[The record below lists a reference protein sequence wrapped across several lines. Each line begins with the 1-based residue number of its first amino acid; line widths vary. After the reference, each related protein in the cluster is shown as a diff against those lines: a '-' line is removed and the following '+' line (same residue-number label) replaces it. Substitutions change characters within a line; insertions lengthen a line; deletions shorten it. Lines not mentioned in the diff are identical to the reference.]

1 MTRAAVL
8 TCVSACLLA
17 WLPQAQGAAAVEV
30 CFNYGCASRVEVVL
44 AEDGLAGV
52 AGVLAQATDAD
63 SERAAIARA
72 VGMMQ
77 RLSAGQAPIAAD
89 RGGNYRDDDVAGR
102 MDCIDHSTTTTHF
115 LELMAARGWLRF
127 HRVLA
132 VERRAPYLVLQH
144 FSAVI
149 EETDAPAQQAAVLV
163 APAPVPDHIAP
174 MLALCDCGEVLADIG
189 PALALRPEA
198 GPAPVSGHS
207 PGARFA
213 VDSWFVDH
221 GEPAV
226 VLPLAEWLN
235 GEGPNVQ

>member
-1 MTRAAVL
+1 MRVALL
-8 TCVSACLLA
+8 TCVSTGLFA
-17 WLPQAQGAAAVEV
+17 WLPLAQGEAAVEV
-30 CFNYGCASRVEVVL
+30 CFNYGCANRVEVVL
-44 AEDGLAGV
+44 AEDGLADV
-52 AGVLAQATDAD
+52 AGVLAQASDAD

-77 RLSAGQAPIAAD
+77 RLSAAQAPIAAD
-89 RGGNYRDDDVAGR
+89 RGGNYRDDEVEGR

-132 VERRAPYLVLQH
+132 VERRTPYLVLQH

-149 EETDAPAQQAAVLV
+149 EETDAPEPQPAVPV
-163 APAPVPDHIAP
+163 APAPVPDYIAP
-174 MLALCDCGEVLADIG
+174 MLVFCDCGEVLGDIG
-189 PALALRPEA
+189 PGVVARPELESNEV
-198 GPAPVSGHS
+198 PGHN

>member
-1 MTRAAVL
+1 MRAAL
-8 TCVSACLLA
+8 LACMSACLAA
-17 WLPQAQGAAAVEV
+17 WLPPVQGAAALEV
-30 CFNYGCASRVEVVL
+30 CFDYGCATRVEVVL
-44 AEDGLAGV
+44 AEDGLAEV
-52 AGVLAQATDAD
+52 AAVLAQATDAD
-63 SERAAIARA
+63 TERAAIARA
-72 VGMMQ
+72 VGMLQ
-77 RLSAGQAPIAAD
+77 RLAAGQTPIAAD
-89 RGGNYRDDDVAGR
+89 RGGNYLDGDVTGR

-127 HRVLA
+127 HRVLP
-132 VERRAPYLVLQH
+132 VERRAPWLVLQH

-149 EETDAPAQQAAVLV
+149 EEVDDRAPPPAAVP
-163 APAPVPDHIAP
+163 PARAVVPDYVAP
-174 MLALCDCGEVLADIG
+174 MLALCDCGEVLADIAPVAAA
-189 PALALRPEA
+189 PAGVE
-198 GPAPVSGHS
+198 PAPAPGHN

>member
-1 MTRAAVL
+1 MRVALL
-8 TCVSACLLA
+8 TCVSTCLLA
-17 WLPQAQGAAAVEV
+17 GLPLAQGADAVEV
-30 CFNYGCASRVEVVL
+30 CFDYGCASRVEVVL
-44 AEDGLAGV
+44 AEDGLADV
-52 AGVLAQATDAD
+52 ADVLAQATDAD

-77 RLSAGQAPIAAD
+77 RLSAGQTPIAAD
-89 RGGNYRDDDVAGR
+89 RGGNYRDDEVAGR

-149 EETDAPAQQAAVLV
+149 EETDAAGPRPAVPDAS
-163 APAPVPDHIAP
+163 APVPDYIAP
-174 MLALCDCGEVLADIG
+174 MLAMCDCGEVLADIG
-189 PALALRPEA
+189 PALVARPELESDQ
-198 GPAPVSGHS
+198 APGHN

>member
-1 MTRAAVL
+1 MRAAL
-8 TCVSACLLA
+8 FACLFGWLSLA
-17 WLPQAQGAAAVEV
+17 HGAAAVEV
-30 CFNYGCASRVEVVL
+30 CFNYGCASRVEVMV
-44 AEDGLAGV
+44 AEDGLAEV
-52 AGVLAQATDAD
+52 AGVLARATDAD

-77 RLSAGQAPIAAD
+77 RLSAGQTPIAAD
-89 RGGNYRDDDVAGR
+89 RGGNYRDDGVVGR

-132 VERRAPYLVLQH
+132 AERRAPWLVLQH
-144 FSAVI
+144 YSAVI
-149 EETDAPAQQAAVLV
+149 EETDAPAALQAAVPLV
-163 APAPVPDHIAP
+163 PAEVPDYIAP
-174 MLALCDCGEVLADIG
+174 MLALCDCGAVLADIVPAVVAQPDAE
-189 PALALRPEA
+189 PALGAA
-198 GPAPVSGHS
+198 HN

>member
-1 MTRAAVL
+1 MRVALL
-8 TCVSACLLA
+8 TCVSASLWS
-17 WLPQAQGAAAVEV
+17 WLPLAQGAAVVEV
-30 CFNYGCASRVEVVL
+30 CFNYGCANRVEVVL

-52 AGVLAQATDAD
+52 ASVLAQATDAD

-77 RLSAGQAPIAAD
+77 RLSAGQTPIGAD
-89 RGGNYRDDDVAGR
+89 RGGNFRDDDVVGR

-127 HRVLA
+127 HRVQA
-132 VERRAPYLVLQH
+132 VERRAPYLVVQH

-149 EETDAPAQQAAVLV
+149 EETDAPAPQAIVPA
-163 APAPVPDHIAP
+163 ASAPVPDYIAP
-174 MLALCDCGEVLADIG
+174 MLAMCDCGEALADLG
-189 PALALRPEA
+189 LSSVAYAELEAPPA
-198 GPAPVSGHS
+198 VGHN

>member
-1 MTRAAVL
+1 MSRAAMRAAL
-8 TCVSACLLA
+8 IACLLCA
-17 WLPQAQGAAAVEV
+17 LPGAHAAEAVEV
-30 CFNYGCASRVEVVL
+30 CFNYGCASRVQVEL
-44 AEDGLAGV
+44 ADDGLAGV
-52 AGVLAQATDAD
+52 AAVLAAAADAEA
-63 SERAAIARA
+63 ERGAIARA

-77 RLSAGQAPIAAD
+77 RLAARETPIAAD
-89 RGGNYRDDDVAGR
+89 RGGNFLDDDVAGR

-127 HRVLA
+127 HRVLPA
-132 VERRAPYLVLQH
+132 ERRAPWLVLQH

-149 EETDAPAQQAAVLV
+149 EETDAPPLRAPVAA
-163 APAPVPDHIAP
+163 APAVVVPDYVAP
-174 MLALCDCGEVLADIG
+174 MLALCDCGEVLADV
-189 PALALRPEA
+189 
-198 GPAPVSGHS
+198 APVVPARLEPEREVSQN

-226 VLPLAEWLN
+226 VLPLADWLN

>member
-1 MTRAAVL
+1 MRVAL
-8 TCVSACLLA
+8 FACLFA
-17 WLPQAQGAAAVEV
+17 WGPLVQEAAAVEV
-30 CFNYGCASRVEVVL
+30 CFNYGCANRVEVVL
-44 AEDGLAGV
+44 AEDRLADV
-52 AGVLAQATDAD
+52 ADVLAQATDAD

-89 RGGNYRDDDVAGR
+89 RGGNYRDDGVEGR

-132 VERRAPYLVLQH
+132 VERRAPYVVLQH
-144 FSAVI
+144 YSAMI
-149 EETDAPAQQAAVLV
+149 EETDAPAPQPI
-163 APAPVPDHIAP
+163 APMAVPDYVAP
-174 MLALCDCGEVLADIG
+174 MLAMCDCGEVLADIA
-189 PALALRPEA
+189 PAVVAHPET
-198 GPAPVSGHS
+198 GHS

>member
-1 MTRAAVL
+1 MRAAL
-8 TCVSACLLA
+8 LSCVSTWLFAWQPLA
-17 WLPQAQGAAAVEV
+17 HGAAAVEV

-44 AEDGLAGV
+44 AEDGLADV
-52 AGVLAQATDAD
+52 ADVLAQATDAD

-77 RLSAGQAPIAAD
+77 RLSAGQTPIAAD

-102 MDCIDHSTTTTHF
+102 MDCIDHSTTTTRF

-149 EETDAPAQQAAVLV
+149 EEADAPGPQASAPV
-163 APAPVPDHIAP
+163 APAPLPDYIAP
-174 MLALCDCGEVLADIG
+174 MLALCDCDDVLADIG
-189 PALALRPEA
+189 PAVMLRPALEA
-198 GPAPVSGHS
+198 APVPGHN